1 MFRLLPTLAAT
12 VSLWAAAAPSASAAT
27 PITVELR
34 GSAPLPTTAV
44 DQHGATFNVAGLSG
58 ITHRGGVLFTA
69 VMDNSNKLVHL
80 NVKLAANGSIESA
93 SFAGGISLSQSR
105 DYEGIAYT
113 HFARGSAWLADEGT
127 PRLDEIDL
135 ETGALVR
142 SVAAPSVFSQRR
154 SGFGW
159 ESLSR
164 KAGGSELWTANEEAL
179 TVDGPLASPTA
190 GTIVRLARFA
200 ASGDS
205 YTVAEQYAYP
215 VDPWHAGE
223 SSLTS
228 AERSGLVDLVQLPDG
243 RLLALERSLAFTSP
257 ITPSFENRLYEIDL
271 AGATNV
277 ASMATLIGAS
287 YTPAA
292 KRLIWTGTAAGAAG
306 MNMEGLTVGPRLE
319 NGNLTLL
326 GVVDDG
332 GTSDFLSTN
341 TLVAF
346 EITSEVAD
354 PATAGDA
361 NLDGLVDAADVAAFA
376 RSYGANTG
384 GRWEDGDFD
393 GDGAVTLADLAL
405 LASHL
410 PVPESNHATQLDPKA
425 ELVPTPE
432 PGGMVLAIAS
442 LTALLSAGWLLRL
455 RKNRQS
461 TPARQSPVS

>member
-1 MFRLLPTLAAT
+1 MLSRLYTLAAAISI
-12 VSLWAAAAPSASAAT
+12 VAAVTQTLSAAT

-34 GSAPLPTTAV
+34 GSVPLPTTAV
-44 DQHGATFNVAGLSG
+44 DQHGTSFTVAGLSG
-58 ITHRGGVLFTA
+58 ITQRGGELYTA

-80 NVKLAANGSIESA
+80 NVRLAANGAIESA
-93 SFAGGISLSQSR
+93 SFAGGITLSQSR

-113 HFARGSAWLADEGT
+113 NLARGTAWLADEGT
-127 PRLDEIDL
+127 PRLDEVDL

-142 SVAAPSVFSQRR
+142 SFASPAVFSQRR
-154 SGFGW
+154 GGFGW
-159 ESLSR
+159 ESLTR
-164 KAGGSELWTANEEAL
+164 KTGGSELWTANEEAL

-190 GTIVRLARFA
+190 GTTVRLARFA
-200 ASGDS
+200 AAGEGYSA
-205 YTVAEQYAYP
+205 AEQYAYQ

-257 ITPSFENRLYEIDL
+257 ISPSFENRLYEIDL
-271 AGATNV
+271 TSATNV
-277 ASMATLIGAS
+277 ASLPALVGAS

-292 KRLIWTGTAAGAAG
+292 KRLIWKGTAAGAAG

-319 NGNLTLL
+319 SGHLTLL
-326 GVVDDG
+326 GIVDDG

-361 NLDGLVDAADVAAFA
+361 NLDGLVDAADVAVFA
-376 RSYGANTG
+376 QSYGALSG

-393 GDGAVTLADLAL
+393 GDGAVTLGDLAL

-410 PVPESNHATQLDPKA
+410 PVAEVNQATQTEPKTD
-425 ELVPTPE
+425 LVATPE
-432 PGGMVLAIAS
+432 PGGMVLAVAS
-442 LTALLSAGWLLRL
+442 MTALLGAGWLLR
-455 RKNRQS
+455 RKRGRQI
-461 TPARQSPVS
+461 AAKRSPGC